1 MYELYPSF
9 ILVVLTYLTIIIFSI
24 GIVKKITQ
32 WLTGKSDKKRREK
45 ITLHQ
50 KLKILGWI
58 LKNIF
63 IEFLTFKRIFQK
75 DVKTWVIVVVFHISL
90 MLILIGHLRM
100 SRLLP
105 ILNSLVV
112 MFPLEI
118 ISIILGLLF
127 TFSLLGFILRRIFL
141 KNIRFLSTW
150 VDYVVL
156 TIFFTKAVLGISLRI
171 FSFFSDIN
179 ERIEITLIPSLITIY
194 AESISNVELLY
205 LHIFFAELF
214 IMLIPFSNLLHII
227 LSPISFFLYYL
238 KDPRFNW
245 WKNEYFR

>member
-1 MYELYPSF
+1 MYELHPSF
-9 ILVVLTYLTIIIFSI
+9 ILIVLTYITIIVFSL
-24 GIVKKITQ
+24 GIARKIIQ
-32 WLTGKSDKKRREK
+32 WLTGEGGKKRREK
-45 ITLHQ
+45 ITLRQ

-75 DVKTWVIVVVFHISL
+75 DVKTWVIATIFHISL
-90 MLILIGHLRM
+90 ILIFIGHLRM
-100 SRLLP
+100 FGLLSG
-105 ILNSLVV
+105 LNSFIVK
-112 MFPLEI
+112 FPLEI
-118 ISIILGLLF
+118 IAIILGLLF

-141 KNIRFLSTW
+141 KNIRFLSMW

-156 TIFFTKAVLGISLRI
+156 TIFFIKAVFGISLRI
-171 FSFFSDIN
+171 FSYFSDVN
-179 ERIEITLIPSLITIY
+179 GKIEITLIPSLITIY
-194 AESISNVELLY
+194 AESISNIELLY
-205 LHIFFAELF
+205 LHIFFAELS

-245 WKNEYFR
+245 WKNE